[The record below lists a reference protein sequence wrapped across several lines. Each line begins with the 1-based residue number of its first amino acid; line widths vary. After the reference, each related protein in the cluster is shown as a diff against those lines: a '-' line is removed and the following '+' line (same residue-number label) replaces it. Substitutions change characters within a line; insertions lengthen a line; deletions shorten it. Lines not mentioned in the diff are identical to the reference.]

1 MIQHA
6 LTVDVEDWHRLMV
19 RRLTGQIVPMSN
31 QVTDLT
37 ETILDFLARR
47 NTLATFFIVGE
58 LAEAKPDLVRSIARE
73 GHEIA
78 THGYAHLRVDS
89 LSPELFRAEVKR
101 SVAILEEV
109 SGQRVLGHRAPEFSI
124 TRQSFWAFDV
134 LAEEGLVYDSSIFP
148 VRSRRYGIPDF
159 TRRPCRM
166 VECAGSLI
174 EFPLATLEL
183 GGWRLPAAGGG
194 YLRLLPYAIT
204 RKAVRQLERDG
215 TPAVI
220 YVHPYDFPGERL
232 QLHVEGDSGGFWK
245 EQYWLHKHNLG
256 RRHIMQ
262 RLDQLLDEFTFGP
275 VRELVDGI

>member
-109 SGQRVLGHRAPEFSI
+109 SGQRVLGHSAPEFSI
-124 TRQSFWAFDV
+124 TRENFWAFDV

-204 RKAVRQLERDG
+204 RKALRQLERDG

>member
-6 LTVDVEDWHRLMV
+6 LTVDVEDWHRLMA

-37 ETILDFLARR
+37 EKILEFLAQR

-58 LAEAKPDLVRSIARE
+58 LAEAKPDLVRAIARG
-73 GHEIA
+73 GHELA

-89 LSPELFRAEVKR
+89 LKPEEFRAEIKR
-101 SVAILEEV
+101 SVAILEEI
-109 SGQRVLGHRAPEFSI
+109 SGQRILGHRAPEFSI
-124 TRQSFWAFDV
+124 TRENFWAFEV
-134 LAEEGLVYDSSIFP
+134 LAKEGLVYDSSIFP

-159 TRRPCRM
+159 SRWPCRM
-166 VECAGSLI
+166 VECAGSLL

-204 RKAVRQLERDG
+204 REAVRQLERNG

-232 QLHVEGDSGGFWK
+232 QLHVEGYSGGFWK
-245 EQYWLHKHNLG
+245 EQYWLNKHNLG
-256 RRHIMQ
+256 RRHSVQ

-275 VRELVDGI
+275 IRELIDGI

>member
-6 LTVDVEDWHRLMV
+6 LTVDVEDWHRLMA
-19 RRLTGQIVPMSN
+19 RRLTGQIVPISN

-37 ETILDFLARR
+37 ETMLDFLARR
-47 NTLATFFIVGE
+47 NTLATFFVVGE
-58 LAEAKPDLVRSIARE
+58 LAEAKPGLVRAIARE
-73 GHEIA
+73 GHELA

-89 LSPELFRAEVKR
+89 LRPEAFRAEVKR
-101 SVAILEEV
+101 SVAILEEI

-148 VRSRRYGIPDF
+148 IRSRRYGIPDF
-159 TRRPCRM
+159 SRRPCRM
-166 VECAGSLI
+166 TERAGSLL

-194 YLRLLPYAIT
+194 YLRLWPYAIT
-204 RKAVRQLERDG
+204 REAVRQLERDG

-220 YVHPYDFPGERL
+220 YVHPYDLPGERL
-232 QLHVEGDSGGFWK
+232 RLHAEADSAGFWK
-245 EQYWLHKHNLG
+245 KWYWAHRHNLG
-256 RRHIMQ
+256 RRHSMR
-262 RLDQLLDEFTFGP
+262 RLDRLLDEFSFGP
-275 VRELVDGI
+275 IRELLDGL